1 MLFVLLLFCSLIYRK
16 MMTGKIHVFPF
27 SNDIY
32 VMLDLLLLLLLA
44 RCQTLWYHLYARII
58 MLYQVKAQP
67 VGYTFY
73 MCSLHFFVLYIIL
86 IYALPYNGDLLCC
99 IVGGRVYFMMFF
111 TISLVGF
118 FVLLLVCCHTVNKV
132 LLHNDNV
139 LILEK
144 VKLQTN
150 GN

>member
-1 MLFVLLLFCSLIYRK
+1 
-16 MMTGKIHVFPF
+16 
-27 SNDIY
+27 
-32 VMLDLLLLLLLA
+32 
-44 RCQTLWYHLYARII
+44 
-58 MLYQVKAQP
+58 
-67 VGYTFY
+67 
-73 MCSLHFFVLYIIL
+73 
-86 IYALPYNGDLLCC
+86 
-99 IVGGRVYFMMFF
+99 MMFF

>member
-1 MLFVLLLFCSLIYRK
+1 
-16 MMTGKIHVFPF
+16 
-27 SNDIY
+27 
-32 VMLDLLLLLLLA
+32 
-44 RCQTLWYHLYARII
+44 

-73 MCSLHFFVLYIIL
+73 MCSLHLFLYIIL
-86 IYALPYNGDLLCC
+86 IYASPYNGDFVCH
-99 IVGGRVYFMMFF
+99 IFGSRGYFMMFF
-111 TISLVGF
+111 TIRLVGF
-118 FVLLLVCCHTVNKV
+118 FVLLLVCFHTVNKV
-132 LLHNDNV
+132 LLHIDNV